1 MCGSTIDSVTAGTI
15 ICGVGAF
22 FILSGKAEYIWLGS
36 AVFIIGTMQF
46 IDALI
51 WILKAQNISTK
62 FVSKYGVILILMLE
76 LIIAYL
82 GYVFYYKKR
91 IELYEIALLLFIIVS
106 GNEWISLC
114 KDTIVTNDGY
124 LKWCNIN
131 IPSSFKVLFITFLLI
146 PMLFFPILEHRL
158 LALGMIVG
166 TWLYNYNHEAFGS
179 RWCYGT
185 VLYAIMALGLFLY
198 KSS

>member
-15 ICGVGAF
+15 ICGTGAF

-36 AVFIIGTMQF
+36 AIFIIGTMQF

-91 IELYEIALLLFIIVS
+91 IELYEIALLLFIIVLRV
-106 GNEWISLC
+106 GWHLQVPHHLHARYHNYFY
-114 KDTIVTNDGY
+114 Y
-124 LKWCNIN
+124 LY
-131 IPSSFKVLFITFLLI
+131 T
-146 PMLFFPILEHRL
+146 
-158 LALGMIVG
+158 
-166 TWLYNYNHEAFGS
+166 
-179 RWCYGT
+179 
-185 VLYAIMALGLFLY
+185 Y
-198 KSS
+198 KRIHLS